1 MVKHAFMVSKNIF
14 HKLFHWLDRDNDTK
28 IQLSDM
34 IFGISRVMLK
44 DSNVKEVNFRIL
56 NKLRLKM
63 CLLFMIQRKLE

>member
-1 MVKHAFMVSKNIF
+1 MVKNAFMVSKNIF
-14 HKLFHWLDRDNDTK
+14 QKLFHWLDRDNDTY

-56 NKLRLKM
+56 Y
-63 CLLFMIQRKLE
+63 